1 MQVARGFR
9 TKASAA
15 EEWSGSPSAVAP
27 VVTPAAAA
35 SSPVSS
41 ANLLAA
47 KPVFVGVLGV
57 PRAFQFTQLMISV
70 PVASRRPGGGIPWP
84 LQVLPP

>member
-27 VVTPAAAA
+27 VVSPAAAA

-47 KPVFVGVLGV
+47 KPVFEGVLGV
-57 PRAFQFTQLMISV
+57 ARAFQVT
-70 PVASRRPGGGIPWP
+70 P
-84 LQVLPP
+84 

>member
-15 EEWSGSPSAVAP
+15 EEWSGSPSAVAT
-27 VVTPAAAA
+27 VVSPAAAA

-47 KPVFVGVLGV
+47 KPVFAGVLGV
-57 PRAFQFTQLMISV
+57 ARAFQV
-70 PVASRRPGGGIPWP
+70 IP
-84 LQVLPP
+84 